1 MLQDAITS
9 LIQKKDTAS
18 KKALFE
24 LLYPR
29 FSAIAKRYS
38 KSQSQSV
45 DCLNAGFNQL
55 FSESQNFR
63 NLKSESLMQNLE
75 MTFIKGMISHLKS
88 IRNEYYVSSTVHAAD
103 HNRSLDLFASMVT
116 PPDYNQASPDTL
128 LSVLQSLVPSQRL
141 IFNLHVIDGH
151 SLETASE
158 LLDSSIG
165 TIKSNLEKARFN
177 FQKQLD
183 KQLRQEAEHP
193 KK

>member
-9 LIQKKDTAS
+9 LIQKKDAAS

-38 KSQSQSV
+38 KSHSQSV
-45 DCLNAGFNQL
+45 DCLNAGFNLL
-55 FSESQNFR
+55 FSELQNHR
-63 NLKSESLMQNLE
+63 NLKSESLLQTLE
-75 MTFIKGMISHLKS
+75 MTFIKGIIEHLKS
-88 IRNEYYVSSTVHAAD
+88 IRNEYYVSSTVHAAE
-103 HNRSLDLFASMVT
+103 HSRSLDLFASMVT
-116 PPDYNQASPDTL
+116 PPDYNQASPETL
-128 LSVLQSLVPSQRL
+128 LHVLQSLVPSQRL

-193 KK
+193 EK